1 MPHSFN
7 LNYAPHIGSFVHSA
21 GEDPIDQINYMA
33 DLGFRAFEDSG
44 FTMPGLTF
52 NTKRFG
58 IGMCDQT
65 PAMLA
70 KIGESL
76 TKRGMTMGTF
86 VMTPTVWPPVAL
98 LTSGKP
104 EWREDFLNKC
114 RRGLDAANRL
124 NGKFVT
130 VSVDCYDRSLPMAI
144 QRANI
149 IDALRY
155 AADIFEPSGVTMLLE
170 PLSDHYELF
179 LRTSTETYMLCRAVN
194 RPSCKILFD
203 FFHLQRNE
211 GNLTYHV
218 DLVWDEIGY
227 FQIGDVPARNEPGTG
242 ELNYRNIL
250 KHIYHK
256 AKAEQKDFI
265 FGMEHDNSEAGADG
279 EKRLLQA
286 YVSVDDFCESP
297 IQTQLT

>member
-1 MPHSFN
+1 MPHTFN
-7 LNYAPHIGSFVHSA
+7 LTYAPHLGSFVNSA
-21 GEDPIDQINYMA
+21 GEDSIDQINYMA
-33 DLGFRAFEDSG
+33 DLGFTALEDSG
-44 FTMPGLTF
+44 FTMEGLNF

-70 KIGESL
+70 KIGETL
-76 TKRGMTMGTF
+76 AKRGMTMGTF

-104 EWREDFLNKC
+104 EWRADFLAKC

-149 IDALRY
+149 IDALRM
-155 AADIFEPSGVTMLLE
+155 ACDIFEPGGVTMLLE

-179 LRTSTETYMLCRAVN
+179 LRLSTETYMLCRAVN

-203 FFHLQRNE
+203 TYHLQRNE
-211 GNLTYHV
+211 GNLTYHI

-227 FQIGDVPARNEPGTG
+227 FQLGDVPGRCEPGTG
-242 ELNYRNIL
+242 ELNFRNLL

-256 AKAEQKDFI
+256 ARAEQKEFI
-265 FGMEHDNSEAGADG
+265 FGMEHLNALPGPEGEAA
-279 EKRLLQA
+279 LYNA
-286 YVSVDDFCESP
+286 YQEIDRFV
-297 IQTQLT
+297 